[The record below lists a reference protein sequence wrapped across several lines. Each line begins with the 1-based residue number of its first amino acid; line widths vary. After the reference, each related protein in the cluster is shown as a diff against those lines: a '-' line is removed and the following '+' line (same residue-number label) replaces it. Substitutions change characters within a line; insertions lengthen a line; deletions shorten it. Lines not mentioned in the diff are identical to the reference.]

1 MREPRSYLPRDLQ
14 ALYYLNALEAR
25 DLETV
30 ASLWDEAS
38 RDPELESLLVAVDRT
53 LFADHS
59 ANSNDTGSV
68 SLRHEPAGLSDP
80 QRPGKR
86 RWAIWIGVGGA
97 VAAACLL
104 AVLARPVRNGNDP
117 VRSGKENDIVKVTP
131 DAPDNSAR
139 NLVPR
144 QKWRIP
150 DEEDGPR
157 FQWPLPQASRVSAL
171 TSFSPDP
178 LD

>member
-1 MREPRSYLPRDLQ
+1 MREPRNYLPRDLQ
-14 ALYYLNALEAR
+14 ALQYLNALEAR
-25 DLETV
+25 DLESV

-38 RDPELESLLVAVDRT
+38 RDPELEALLVAVDRT

-59 ANSNDTGSV
+59 ANSNDAGSV
-68 SLRHEPAGLSDP
+68 SLRQKPAGLSDP
-80 QRPGKR
+80 HRPGKR
-86 RWAIWIGVGGA
+86 RWVIWVGTGGA

-104 AVLARPVRNGNDP
+104 AVLARSVRNGNDP
-117 VRSGKENDIVKVTP
+117 AGSRKEDDTVKVTP
-131 DAPDNSAR
+131 GAPDNSAR
-139 NLVPR
+139 NFVPR
-144 QKWRIP
+144 QNWQFP